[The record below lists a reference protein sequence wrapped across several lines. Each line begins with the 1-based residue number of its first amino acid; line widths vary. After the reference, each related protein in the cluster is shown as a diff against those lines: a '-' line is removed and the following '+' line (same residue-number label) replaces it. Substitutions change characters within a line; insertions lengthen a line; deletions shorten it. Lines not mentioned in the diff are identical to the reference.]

1 MRYKTF
7 KNAGVEVSELAI
19 GTWAIGGQGWGDVN
33 ETDSIKA
40 IHAMIEQGVNFLDTA
55 PIYGA
60 GNSEEIVGRA
70 LEGGWREKVLLSTKF
85 SIKNGPDGGIINNG
99 SYENC
104 IKECDESLRRL
115 KTDYIDFYFMH
126 WPDPGTPV
134 EETMRALNVLKQQGK
149 IRFIGVSN
157 FDKEL
162 IMKAQKEARIDALQP
177 PYSMI
182 NESQKELMQWCE
194 TQGIGTTTYGS
205 LGSGIL
211 TGAIRQKPDWPA
223 DDMRLSF
230 YDFYQEPKFS
240 KVMELLK
247 TLDEIATGRGCPL
260 AQIAINWSTQKSY
273 VGTALC
279 GVRNEAEA
287 LENCAAFDW
296 ELSGE
301 EMALIDA
308 ALLELKI

>member
-1 MRYKTF
+1 MRYKKF
-7 KNAGVEVSELAI
+7 KNAGVDVAALAI
-19 GTWAIGGQGWGDVN
+19 GTWAIGGQGWGEVN
-33 ETDSIKA
+33 EVDSIKA
-40 IHAMIEQGVNFLDTA
+40 IHEMIERGVNFLDTA

-70 LEGGWREKVLLSTKF
+70 LKKGWREKILLSTKF

-104 IKECDESLRRL
+104 IKECDDSLLRL
-115 KTDYIDFYFMH
+115 GTDYIDFYFMH
-126 WPDPGTPV
+126 WPDPATPV
-134 EETMRALNVLKQQGK
+134 EETMGALNVLKQQGK

-162 IMKAQKEARIDALQP
+162 IIRAQKEARIDALQP
-177 PYSMI
+177 PYSMVD
-182 NESQKELMQWCE
+182 ESRKELMQWCE
-194 TQGIGTTTYGS
+194 SEGIGTTTYGS

-211 TGAIRQKPDWPA
+211 TGAIRRKPEWPA

-247 TLDEIATGRGCPL
+247 TLDKIAENRGCPQ

-287 LENCAAFDW
+287 LENCGAFDW
-296 ELSGE
+296 ELTDE
-301 EMALIDA
+301 EMMLIDA
-308 ALLELKI
+308 ALLKLKI